1 MNKYKII
8 LLSLVSILLISCS
21 DSSAENTF
29 EQIFSDGNIQ
39 NEEDLKL
46 LGIKKGKKYK
56 VEGLNK
62 ANAAIFAFYR
72 KPGEK
77 EAIEYEIRFY
87 NNHEDAVNEGIPMAK
102 ERVGPEAKLKKEY
115 ASWDE
120 GLKDARQCGG
130 AGGGMSAGGSQ
141 AGGAGD
147 HAVGSCSSP
156 KYNEFFVFN
165 NMVIL
170 CQGENEIESRR
181 NCQDVI
187 GILKIEESIY

>member
-1 MNKYKII
+1 MNKFKII
-8 LLSLVSILLISCS
+8 LLTLISILIISCGN
-21 DSSAENTF
+21 SSSENTF

-46 LGIKKGKKYK
+46 VGIKKGKKYK

-62 ANAAIFAFYR
+62 ANAAIFAFYK

-87 NNHEDAVNEGIPMAK
+87 NNHDDAINEGVPMAI
-102 ERVGPEAKLKKEY
+102 ERVGPDAKLKKEY
-115 ASWDE
+115 ATWDE

-156 KYNEFFVFN
+156 KYNEYFVYN
-165 NMVIL
+165 NLVIL
-170 CQGENEIESRR
+170 CQGENEIESRS

-187 GILKIEESIY
+187 DILKTVE

>member
-1 MNKYKII
+1 MKII
-8 LLSLVSILLISCS
+8 KFIFISVFTFLIISCG
-21 DSSAENTF
+21 DSSSEVEF
-29 EQIFSDGNIQ
+29 VQIFSDSNIHS
-39 NEEDLKL
+39 EEDLKN

-62 ANAAIFAFYR
+62 ANAAIFAFYK

-87 NNHEDAVNEGIPMAK
+87 DNHNDAVDAGVPMAK
-102 ERVGPEAKLKKEY
+102 ERVGPNAKLKKEY
-115 ASWDE
+115 ATWDE

-165 NMVIL
+165 NLVIL
-170 CQGENEIESRR
+170 CQGENEIESRK
-181 NCQDVI
+181 NCIDVI
-187 GILKIEESIY
+187 EILKIKEK

>member
-1 MNKYKII
+1 MKII
-8 LLSLVSILLISCS
+8 KFIFISIFTFLIISCGG
-21 DSSAENTF
+21 SSSEVEF
-29 EQIFSDGNIQ
+29 VQIFSDSNIH
-39 NEEDLKL
+39 NEEDLKN

-62 ANAAIFAFYR
+62 ANAAIFAFYK

-87 NNHEDAVNEGIPMAK
+87 DNHKDAVDAGVPMAK
-102 ERVGPEAKLKKEY
+102 ERVGPNAKLKKEY
-115 ASWDE
+115 ATWDE

-165 NMVIL
+165 NLVIL
-170 CQGENEIESRR
+170 CQGENEIESRN
-181 NCQDVI
+181 NCIDVI
-187 GILKIEESIY
+187 EILKIKEK

>member
-1 MNKYKII
+1 MNKFKII
-8 LLSLVSILLISCS
+8 FLSLISILLISCG
-21 DSSAENTF
+21 DSSVENTF

-87 NNHEDAVNEGIPMAK
+87 NNHEDAVNEGVPMAK

-115 ASWDE
+115 ATWDE

-187 GILKIEESIY
+187 GILKVEE

>member
-1 MNKYKII
+1 MNKFKII
-8 LLSLVSILLISCS
+8 LLTLISILIISCGN
-21 DSSAENTF
+21 SSSENTF

-46 LGIKKGKKYK
+46 VGIKKGKKYK

-62 ANAAIFAFYR
+62 ANAAIFAFYK

-87 NNHEDAVNEGIPMAK
+87 NNHEDAINEGVSMAI
-102 ERVGPEAKLKKEY
+102 ERVGPDAKLKKEY
-115 ASWDE
+115 ATWDE

-156 KYNEFFVFN
+156 KYNEYFVYN
-165 NMVIL
+165 NLVIL
-170 CQGENEIESRR
+170 CQGENEIESRS

-187 GILKIEESIY
+187 DILKTVE

>member
-1 MNKYKII
+1 MKILKLI
-8 LLSLVSILLISCS
+8 TLTLLTLLIVSCGT
-21 DSSAENTF
+21 SSSESTF
-29 EQIFSDGNIQ
+29 EQIYSDNNIH
-39 NEEDLKL
+39 NEEDLKK

-62 ANAAIFAFYR
+62 ANAAIFAFYK

-87 NNHEDAVNEGIPMAK
+87 ENHNDAVNEGIPMAK

-165 NMVIL
+165 NLVIL
-170 CQGENEIESRR
+170 CQGENEIESRD
-181 NCQDVI
+181 NCIDVI
-187 GILKIEESIY
+187 EILKVKED

>member
-8 LLSLVSILLISCS
+8 FLSLISILLISCG
-21 DSSAENTF
+21 DSSVENTF

-87 NNHEDAVNEGIPMAK
+87 NNHEDAVNEGVPMAK

-115 ASWDE
+115 ATWDE

-165 NMVIL
+165 NLVIL

-187 GILKIEESIY
+187 GILKVEE

>member
-187 GILKIEESIY
+187 GILKIEE

>member
-1 MNKYKII
+1 MKILKLI
-8 LLSLVSILLISCS
+8 TLTVITLIIISCGSSSS
-21 DSSAENTF
+21 DTTF
-29 EQIFSDGNIQ
+29 EQIYSDTNIFS
-39 NEEDLKL
+39 EENLKE
-46 LGIKKGKKYK
+46 LGIKRGKKYK
-56 VEGLNK
+56 VEGLSK
-62 ANAAIFAFYR
+62 ANAAIFAFYK

-87 NNHEDAVNEGIPMAK
+87 DNHDDAVNEGIPMAK
-102 ERVGPEAKLKKEY
+102 ERVGPEAKLKKEN
-115 ASWDE
+115 ATWDE

-165 NMVIL
+165 NLVIL
-170 CQGENEIESRR
+170 CQGENEIESRN
-181 NCQDVI
+181 NCIDVI
-187 GILKIEESIY
+187 EILKIKQD

>member
-1 MNKYKII
+1 MNLYKITLI
-8 LLSLVSILLISCS
+8 SLLSILLISCG
-21 DSSAENTF
+21 DSSSENTF

-56 VEGLNK
+56 VEGLKK

-102 ERVGPEAKLKKEY
+102 VWRKELSIKSIKKELDIKY
-115 ASWDE
+115 L
-120 GLKDARQCGG
+120 LKLT
-130 AGGGMSAGGSQ
+130 S
-141 AGGAGD
+141 
-147 HAVGSCSSP
+147 
-156 KYNEFFVFN
+156 K
-165 NMVIL
+165 L
-170 CQGENEIESRR
+170 
-181 NCQDVI
+181 
-187 GILKIEESIY
+187 EEMGY

>member
-1 MNKYKII
+1 MKIYKITLI
-8 LLSLVSILLISCS
+8 SLLSILLITCG
-21 DSSAENTF
+21 DSSSENTF
-29 EQIFSDGNIQ
+29 EQIFTDGNIQ
-39 NEEDLKL
+39 NEENLKS

-56 VEGLNK
+56 VDGLKK

-102 ERVGPEAKLKKEY
+102 ERVGPDAKLKKEY
-115 ASWDE
+115 ATWDE

-156 KYNEFFVFN
+156 KYNEYFVFN

-170 CQGENEIESRR
+170 CQGENEVESRN
-181 NCQDVI
+181 NCVNVI
-187 GILKIEESIY
+187 EILKVKN

>member
-1 MNKYKII
+1 MNLYKITLI
-8 LLSLVSILLISCS
+8 SLLSILLISCG
-21 DSSAENTF
+21 DSSSENTF
-29 EQIFSDGNIQ
+29 EQIFSDGNVQ
-39 NEEDLKL
+39 NEEDLKS

-56 VEGLNK
+56 VDGLKK

-87 NNHEDAVNEGIPMAK
+87 NNHEDAVNEGISMAK

-115 ASWDE
+115 ATWDE

-156 KYNEFFVFN
+156 KYNEYFVFN

-170 CQGENEIESRR
+170 CQGENEVESRN
-181 NCQDVI
+181 NCVDVI
-187 GILKIEESIY
+187 EILNVKN

>member
-1 MNKYKII
+1 MKKYKII
-8 LLSLVSILLISCS
+8 LLTLVTILLISCG
-21 DSSAENTF
+21 DSSSGISF
-29 EQIFSDGNIQ
+29 EQIFSDENIQ
-39 NEEDLKL
+39 NEEDLKS

-62 ANAAIFAFYR
+62 ATAAIFAFYR

-87 NNHEDAVNEGIPMAK
+87 KNHEDAVNEGIPMAK

-115 ASWDE
+115 ATWDE

-170 CQGENEIESRR
+170 CQGENEIESRN
-181 NCQDVI
+181 NCIDVI
-187 GILKIEESIY
+187 EILKVKE

>member
-8 LLSLVSILLISCS
+8 FLSLISILLISCG
-21 DSSAENTF
+21 DSSVENTF

-72 KPGEK
+72 RPGEK

-87 NNHEDAVNEGIPMAK
+87 NNHEDAVNEGVPMAK

-115 ASWDE
+115 ATWDE

-187 GILKIEESIY
+187 GILKVEE

>member
-1 MNKYKII
+1 MNQYKII
-8 LLSLVSILLISCS
+8 LMSLLSILLISCS
-21 DSSAENTF
+21 ASTTENTF

-39 NEEDLKL
+39 NEDDLKL

-72 KPGEK
+72 KQGEK

-115 ASWDE
+115 ATWDE

-156 KYNEFFVFN
+156 KYNEYFVFN
-165 NMVIL
+165 NLVVL

-181 NCQDVI
+181 NCLDVI
-187 GILKIEESIY
+187 DVLKIKE

>member
-8 LLSLVSILLISCS
+8 FLSLISILLISCS

-87 NNHEDAVNEGIPMAK
+87 NNHEDAVNEGVPMAK

-115 ASWDE
+115 ATWDE

-165 NMVIL
+165 NLVIL

-187 GILKIEESIY
+187 GILKVEE

>member
-1 MNKYKII
+1 
-8 LLSLVSILLISCS
+8 
-21 DSSAENTF
+21 
-29 EQIFSDGNIQ
+29 
-39 NEEDLKL
+39 
-46 LGIKKGKKYK
+46 
-56 VEGLNK
+56 
-62 ANAAIFAFYR
+62 
-72 KPGEK
+72 
-77 EAIEYEIRFY
+77 
-87 NNHEDAVNEGIPMAK
+87 MAK

-165 NMVIL
+165 NLVIL

-187 GILKIEESIY
+187 SILKVEE

>member
-1 MNKYKII
+1 MNLYKITLI
-8 LLSLVSILLISCS
+8 SLLSILLISCG
-21 DSSAENTF
+21 DSSSENTF

-39 NEEDLKL
+39 NEEDLKS

-56 VEGLNK
+56 VDGLKK

-102 ERVGPEAKLKKEY
+102 ERVGPDAKLKKEY
-115 ASWDE
+115 ATWDE

-156 KYNEFFVFN
+156 KYNEYFVFN

-170 CQGENEIESRR
+170 CQGENEVESRN
-181 NCQDVI
+181 NCVDVI
-187 GILKIEESIY
+187 EILNVKN

>member
-8 LLSLVSILLISCS
+8 LLSLISILLISCG
-21 DSSAENTF
+21 DSSVENTF

-87 NNHEDAVNEGIPMAK
+87 NNHEDAVNEGVPMAK

-115 ASWDE
+115 ATWDE

-187 GILKIEESIY
+187 GILKVEE

>member
-1 MNKYKII
+1 MNKFKII
-8 LLSLVSILLISCS
+8 FLSLISILLISCG
-21 DSSAENTF
+21 DSSVENTF

-87 NNHEDAVNEGIPMAK
+87 NNHEDAVKEGVPMAK

-115 ASWDE
+115 ATWDE

-187 GILKIEESIY
+187 GILKIKE

>member
-1 MNKYKII
+1 MKKIFI
-8 LLSLVSILLISCS
+8 LTGEPSGDILASKVIKELKKDKPDIEYLSVGG
-21 DSSAENTF
+21 EN
-29 EQIFSDGNIQ
+29 
-39 NEEDLKL
+39 LKA

-56 VEGLNK
+56 VEGLTK
-62 ANAAIFAFYR
+62 ANAAIFAFYK

-87 NNHEDAVNEGIPMAK
+87 DNHNDAVDAGVPMAK
-102 ERVGPEAKLKKEY
+102 ERVGPNAKLKKEY
-115 ASWDE
+115 ATWDE

-165 NMVIL
+165 NLVIL
-170 CQGENEIESRR
+170 CQGENEIESRN
-181 NCQDVI
+181 NCIDVI
-187 GILKIEESIY
+187 KILKVTKS

>member
-1 MNKYKII
+1 MKILKLI
-8 LLSLVSILLISCS
+8 TLTLLTLLIVSCGT
-21 DSSAENTF
+21 SSSESTF
-29 EQIFSDGNIQ
+29 EQIYSDNNIH
-39 NEEDLKL
+39 NEENLKK

-62 ANAAIFAFYR
+62 ANAAIFAFYK

-87 NNHEDAVNEGIPMAK
+87 ENHNDAVNEGIPMAK

-165 NMVIL
+165 NLVIL
-170 CQGENEIESRR
+170 CQGENEIESRN
-181 NCQDVI
+181 NCIDVI
-187 GILKIEESIY
+187 EILKVKDD

>member
-8 LLSLVSILLISCS
+8 FLSLISILLISCG
-21 DSSAENTF
+21 DSSVENTF

-87 NNHEDAVNEGIPMAK
+87 NNHEDAVNEGVPMAK

-115 ASWDE
+115 ATWDE

-187 GILKIEESIY
+187 GILKVEE

>member
-1 MNKYKII
+1 MNKFKII
-8 LLSLVSILLISCS
+8 LLTLISILIISCGN
-21 DSSAENTF
+21 SSSENTF

-46 LGIKKGKKYK
+46 VGIKKGKKYK

-62 ANAAIFAFYR
+62 ANAAIFAFYK

-77 EAIEYEIRFY
+77 KAIEYEIRFY
-87 NNHEDAVNEGIPMAK
+87 NNHEDALNEGVPMAI
-102 ERVGPEAKLKKEY
+102 ERVGPDAKLKKEY
-115 ASWDE
+115 ATWDE

-156 KYNEFFVFN
+156 KYNEYFVYN
-165 NMVIL
+165 NLVIL
-170 CQGENEIESRR
+170 CQGENEIESRS

-187 GILKIEESIY
+187 DILKTVE

>member
-8 LLSLVSILLISCS
+8 FLSLISILLISCG
-21 DSSAENTF
+21 DSSVENTF

-87 NNHEDAVNEGIPMAK
+87 NNHEDAVDEGVPMAK

-115 ASWDE
+115 ATWDE

-187 GILKIEESIY
+187 GILKVEE

>member
-1 MNKYKII
+1 MKNYKKL
-8 LLSLVSILLISCS
+8 LLSLFSILLISCGGTS
-21 DSSAENTF
+21 DDSIF
-29 EQIFSDGNIQ
+29 EQISSNGNIQ
-39 NEEDLKL
+39 NEDDLKK

-62 ANAAIFAFYR
+62 ANAAIFAFYK

-87 NNHEDAVNEGIPMAK
+87 DNHKDAVDVGMPMAL
-102 ERVGPEAKLKKEY
+102 ERVGPEAKLKKEN
-115 ASWDE
+115 AVWDE

-156 KYNEFFVFN
+156 KYNEYFVFN

-170 CQGENEIESRR
+170 CQGENEIESRS
-181 NCQDVI
+181 NCIDIQK
-187 GILKIEESIY
+187 ILNTEE

>member
-1 MNKYKII
+1 MNKFKII
-8 LLSLVSILLISCS
+8 LLTLISILIISCGN
-21 DSSAENTF
+21 SSSENTF

-46 LGIKKGKKYK
+46 AGIKKGKKYK

-62 ANAAIFAFYR
+62 ANAAIFAFYK

-77 EAIEYEIRFY
+77 KAIEYEIRFY
-87 NNHEDAVNEGIPMAK
+87 NNHEDALNEGVPMAI
-102 ERVGPEAKLKKEY
+102 ERVGPDAKLKKEY
-115 ASWDE
+115 ATWDE

-156 KYNEFFVFN
+156 KYNEYFVFN

-170 CQGENEIESRR
+170 CQGENEIESRS
-181 NCQDVI
+181 NCIDIQK
-187 GILKIEESIY
+187 ILNTEE

>member
-1 MNKYKII
+1 MKILKLI
-8 LLSLVSILLISCS
+8 TLTIFTLIIISCGSSSS
-21 DSSAENTF
+21 DTTF
-29 EQIFSDGNIQ
+29 EQIYSDTNIFS
-39 NEEDLKL
+39 EENLKE
-46 LGIKKGKKYK
+46 LGIKRGKKYK
-56 VEGLNK
+56 VEGLSK
-62 ANAAIFAFYR
+62 ANAAIFAFYK

-87 NNHEDAVNEGIPMAK
+87 DNHDDAVNEGIPMAK
-102 ERVGPEAKLKKEY
+102 ERVGPEAKLKKES
-115 ASWDE
+115 ATWDE

-165 NMVIL
+165 NLVIL
-170 CQGENEIESRR
+170 CQGENEIESRN
-181 NCQDVI
+181 NCIDVI
-187 GILKIEESIY
+187 EILKVKQD

>member
-8 LLSLVSILLISCS
+8 FLSLISILLISCG
-21 DSSAENTF
+21 DSSVENTF

-115 ASWDE
+115 ATWDE

-165 NMVIL
+165 NLVIL

-187 GILKIEESIY
+187 GILKVEE

>member
-1 MNKYKII
+1 MNIYKITLI
-8 LLSLVSILLISCS
+8 SLLSILLISCG
-21 DSSAENTF
+21 DSSYENTF
-29 EQIFSDGNIQ
+29 EQIFSDGNVQ
-39 NEEDLKL
+39 NEEDLKS

-56 VEGLNK
+56 VDGLKK

-87 NNHEDAVNEGIPMAK
+87 DNHDDAVNEGIPMAK

-115 ASWDE
+115 ATWDE

-156 KYNEFFVFN
+156 KYHEYFVFN

-170 CQGENEIESRR
+170 CQGENEVESRN
-181 NCQDVI
+181 NCIDVI
-187 GILKIEESIY
+187 EILKVKN

>member
-8 LLSLVSILLISCS
+8 LLSLISILLISCG
-21 DSSAENTF
+21 DSSVENTF

-165 NMVIL
+165 NLVVL

-187 GILKIEESIY
+187 GILKVEE

>member
-1 MNKYKII
+1 MNKFKII
-8 LLSLVSILLISCS
+8 LLTLISILIISCGN
-21 DSSAENTF
+21 SSSENTF

-46 LGIKKGKKYK
+46 AGIKKGKKYK

-62 ANAAIFAFYR
+62 ANAAIFAFYK

-77 EAIEYEIRFY
+77 KAIEYEIRFY
-87 NNHEDAVNEGIPMAK
+87 NNHEDALNEGVPMAI
-102 ERVGPEAKLKKEY
+102 ERVGPDAKLKKEY
-115 ASWDE
+115 ATWDE

-156 KYNEFFVFN
+156 KYNEYFVYN
-165 NMVIL
+165 NLVIL
-170 CQGENEIESRR
+170 CQGENEIESRS

-187 GILKIEESIY
+187 DILKTVE